1 MTDDSLA
8 SVLSPL
14 SGNPN
19 IRETLK
25 AKSISLERVT
35 KRQGENDGS
44 VDESG
49 IEKGGPWLRAE
60 GI

>member
-8 SVLSPL
+8 SVLSTL

-19 IRETLK
+19 IRKTLK

-35 KRQGENDGS
+35 KGQDGG

-60 GI
+60 DI